1 MDFEAIVNAVSNL
14 GFPIVAVFLLLYILY
29 KEQIKHEEEVDN
41 LTNALNNNTNVMLE
55 LKAMVDDIHRV
66 MDSIVTRLENLEGRD
81 E

>member
-1 MDFEAIVNAVSNL
+1 MDFETVSNAVANL

-29 KEQIKHEEEVDN
+29 KEQTKHEEEIDN

-55 LKAMVDDIHRV
+55 LKLMVDDIHRV
-66 MDSIVTRLENLEGRD
+66 MDSIVNRLERLEGRD